1 MYMGIVT
8 IAMGGGGGGGGDDEN
23 GDCYCSNGLW

>member
-23 GDCYCSNGLW
+23 GDCYCSNGWW

>member
-23 GDCYCSNGLW
+23 GDCYCSNGGW

>member
-8 IAMGGGGGGGGDDEN
+8 IAMGGGGGGGSDDEN

>member
-8 IAMGGGGGGGGDDEN
+8 IAMGGGGGGGSDDEN
-23 GDCYCSNGLW
+23 GDCYCSNGWW